1 MHELVLVMVIYF
13 SFIGLDYFNVRIVLV
28 VIVTIHSVFKFF
40 IFFFIVF
47 LYLAHAPIGNQLLF
61 FFTLLNRLAWL
72 NKVDLDLI

>member
-1 MHELVLVMVIYF
+1 MVIYF
-13 SFIGLDYFNVRIVLV
+13 SFIGLYYFNVPIVLV

-40 IFFFIVF
+40 IFSIVF
-47 LYLAHAPIGNQLLF
+47 LYLAHAPIGNKLLF